1 MFGSYLVE
9 LVLGLSFLFAVLG
22 IVTSAVTEALL
33 SSLKKR
39 SAHLNEWMAQ
49 WAAQFIA
56 GQGKAGA
63 DLTLEALKKHPL
75 IASAQRG
82 AGAPSY
88 LAPEALA
95 GAMLQLIAMPFSQTC
110 IGKGLEES
118 RGALQAHIDKLHN
131 TDLKN
136 VMQALLDR
144 AASKA
149 ADGSALVARL
159 QEEAAAWIDSSMDR
173 IEGWTKRYAK
183 RVSLVVAL
191 VLCAGFNVSALEVMR
206 VLSADSSVRTE
217 LAGTAVT
224 YVQQQCSI
232 KPDPSKADAPAGSA
246 AQTQA
251 DKDKEQ
257 ADRTKC
263 LQEQSQ
269 HAIEALGTPS
279 RLGIGWEH
287 KPAFLTAKDTLQ
299 AVVAFVVWLVGVVAA
314 AFAASL
320 GGDFWFKWIGD
331 IVRLTGYKPVRKI
344 EPAPADPQT
353 VAVIE
358 RLLKAR

>member
-39 SAHLNEWMAQ
+39 SAHLNEWLAQ
-49 WAAQFIA
+49 WAAQFLA
-56 GQGKAGA
+56 GQDKAGA
-63 DLTLEALKKHPL
+63 GLTLEALKKHPL

-82 AGAPSY
+82 ADAPSY

-110 IGKGLEES
+110 IGKGLEEA
-118 RGALQAHIDKLHN
+118 RAALQAHIDKLDN

-136 VMQALLDR
+136 VLQALLDR

-159 QEEAAAWIDSSMDR
+159 QEEAAAWIDGSMDR

-206 VLSADSSVRTE
+206 VLSADSSVRTQ
-217 LAGTAVT
+217 LAGTAAT
-224 YVQQQCSI
+224 YVQKQCETA
-232 KPDPSKADAPAGSA
+232 ADDKK
-246 AQTQA
+246 TQ
-251 DKDKEQ
+251 
-257 ADRTKC
+257 C

-287 KPAFLTAKDTLQ
+287 RPAFLTTKDTMQ
-299 AVVAFVVWLVGVVAA
+299 AVLAFVVWLVGVAAA

-331 IVRLTGYKPVRKI
+331 IVRLTGYKPVRKV
-344 EPAPADPQT
+344 EPPPADPQT

-358 RLLKAR
+358 RLLKVR